1 MTKRSPFLPLF
12 LLSFAVLQ
20 AAPDSPSFRNDVLPI
35 LSKAGCNSGPCHGAL
50 AGKNGFRLSLRGYDP
65 VTDYFSLTREAL
77 GRRLVKMAPARS
89 LILLKPTLTLPHGGG
104 KRFDV
109 DSPEYRVIADLDCG
123 GRAGSESRRSGDRD
137 H

>member
-1 MTKRSPFLPLF
+1 MAKRSPILLLF
-12 LLSFAVLQ
+12 LLAFVVSE
-20 AAPDSPSFRNDVLPI
+20 AAPDIPSFRNDVLPI

-89 LILLKPTLTLPHGGG
+89 LILLKPTLTLPT
-104 KRFDV
+104 
-109 DSPEYRVIADLDCG
+109 EE
-123 GRAGSESRRSGDRD
+123 GSASTSTLPNTG
-137 H
+137 